1 METFAF
7 LIHPMDMAHVVKKY
21 KIAKKMSPKMLESV
35 LKRRRPFVLNEIT
48 GIKSKTGVEA
58 TGWFI
63 AVPFLPHQFTDLD
76 EDYVIEKIIKACE
89 VGRKEGAKIIGLGA
103 FTAIPGGGGKLV
115 AEASG
120 IPVTTGNTYTAVLAN
135 EGAKEGARKMGLDVS
150 SSILAVVGATGSI
163 GSVSAEILAEEFGE
177 VILIG
182 RDRARLEKL
191 KDRIAKVN
199 DNISV
204 STELSAVRTADVLVT
219 VTGAVDAVIN
229 PDDIKPG
236 AVVCD
241 VARPRDVS
249 EMLVR
254 QRNDVLVI
262 DGGVARVPGNTDF
275 GKYAGL
281 PKGIALGCMAETFML
296 ALDRRYEDYTIGK
309 DISIEKVREMSEIA
323 KKHGFKLAG
332 LRSFE
337 KRLSEAHIATVKENA
352 RAKSTA
358 YGNIC

>member
-7 LIHPMDMAHVVKKY
+7 LIHPMDIDHVVKKY
-21 KIAKKMSPKMLESV
+21 KIAKKVSPKMLESV

-48 GIKSKTGVEA
+48 GIRSKTGVEA

-76 EDYVIEKIIKACE
+76 EDYVIEKIVKACD
-89 VGRKEGAKIIGLGA
+89 VGRKEGAKIVGLGA

-115 AEASG
+115 AEASS

-135 EGAKEGARKMGLDVS
+135 EGAKEAACKMGIEIGS
-150 SSILAVVGATGSI
+150 STLAVVGATGSI
-163 GSVSAEILAEEFGE
+163 GSVSAEVLAGEFE
-177 VILIG
+177 NIILIG
-182 RDRARLEKL
+182 RDKDRLEKV
-191 KDRIAKVN
+191 KERVAKIN
-199 DNISV
+199 DNVDIS
-204 STELSAVRTADVLVT
+204 TDLAAVKSADVLIT
-219 VTGAVDAVIN
+219 VTGAVDAVLH
-229 PDDIKPG
+229 PEDIKPG

-249 EMLVR
+249 EILVKL
-254 QRNDVLVI
+254 RNDVLVI
-262 DGGVARVPGNTDF
+262 DGGVARVPGNADL
-275 GKYAGL
+275 GKYPGL

-296 ALDRRYEDYTIGK
+296 ALEKRYENYTIGK
-309 DISIEKVREMSEIA
+309 DISAEKVNEMSGIA

-337 KRLSEAHIATVKENA
+337 KKLSEAHIAAVRENA
-352 RAKSTA
+352 RLKLPAV
-358 YGNIC
+358 

>member
-7 LIHPMDMAHVVKKY
+7 LIHPMDIDHVVKKY
-21 KIAKKMSPKMLESV
+21 KIAKKMSPKMLERV

-48 GIKSKTGVEA
+48 GIKSKTGIEA

-63 AVPFLPHQFTDLD
+63 AVPFLPHQFTELD
-76 EDYVIEKIIKACE
+76 QDYVIEKIVKACD

-115 AEASG
+115 AEASSV
-120 IPVTTGNTYTAVLAN
+120 PVTTGNTYTAVLAN
-135 EGAKEGARKMGLDVS
+135 EGAIEAALKMGINVGAS
-150 SSILAVVGATGSI
+150 TVAVVGATGSI
-163 GSVSAEILAEEFGE
+163 GSVSAEVLAEEFGE
-177 VILIG
+177 VVLVG
-182 RDRARLEKL
+182 RDTGRLEKVKERIL
-191 KDRIAKVN
+191 KINENV
-199 DNISV
+199 SV
-204 STELSAVRTADVLVT
+204 STELSAVRSADVIVT
-219 VTGAVDAVIN
+219 VTGAVDAVLN

-249 EMLVR
+249 EILVK

-262 DGGVARVPGNTDF
+262 DGGVARVPGNADL
-275 GKYAGL
+275 GKYPGL
-281 PKGIALGCMAETFML
+281 PKGIALGCMSETFML
-296 ALDRRYEDYTIGK
+296 ALERRYEDYTIGK
-309 DISIEKVREMSEIA
+309 DISVAKVREISEIA

-337 KRLSEAHIATVKENA
+337 KKLSEAHIAAVRESA
-352 RAKSTA
+352 RVKSTA
-358 YGNIC
+358 V